1 MAGNEKKIIYI
12 SIAIIGALVVL
23 ISAGMGILYIYG
35 EKNYPQIIESVQSEY
50 SVPIEVRV
58 INTSEGLVA
67 YIVPGYVKWD
77 EKHNKLL
84 YNLSNPEETTLAIQ
98 ETLKNSDA
106 QAFDNLMS
114 ENFKNYWTRKGYNTS
129 QIIDT
134 LRSNYKDIDKPYVFG
149 LEQGEGDSSMG
160 ILSVK
165 LIRDSGEN
173 EFQLNLEPDGTW
185 KI

>member
-1 MAGNEKKIIYI
+1 MAGNENKIIYI
-12 SIAIIGALVVL
+12 IIAIIGVLVVL
-23 ISAGMGILYIYG
+23 VSAGMGILYIFG
-35 EKNYPQIIESVQSEY
+35 EKNYPQMIESVQREY

-58 INTSEGLVA
+58 INTSGGLVP

-84 YNLSNPEETTLAIQ
+84 YNLSNHKEAILAIM

-129 QIIDT
+129 QIIEK
-134 LRSNYKDIDKPYVFG
+134 LRANYKDIDKPYVFG
-149 LEQGEGDSSMG
+149 LEEGEDDPSTGM
-160 ILSVK
+160 LSVR
-165 LIRDSGEN
+165 LIRDSGEL

>member
-1 MAGNEKKIIYI
+1 MTGNEKKILYF
-12 SIAIIGALVVL
+12 SMAFIGVLIVL
-23 ISAGMGILYIYG
+23 ISAGVGIIYIFG

-58 INTSEGLVA
+58 INTSGGLVA
-67 YIVPGYVKWD
+67 YIIPGYVKWD

-84 YNLSNPEETTLAIQ
+84 YNLSNPKETTLAIQ

-114 ENFKNYWTRKGYNTS
+114 ESYRNYWTRRGYNTS
-129 QIIDT
+129 QIIET
-134 LRSNYKDIDKPYVFG
+134 LRANYKDIENPYAFE
-149 LEQGEGDSSMG
+149 LEEGENDPSMG
-160 ILSVK
+160 MLSVR
-165 LIRDSGEN
+165 LIRDSGEMS
-173 EFQLNLEPDGTW
+173 FQLNLEPDGTW

>member
-1 MAGNEKKIIYI
+1 MTRNENGIIYI
-12 SIAIIGALVVL
+12 TIAIIGAIVVL
-23 ISAGMGILYIYG
+23 ISAGMGILFVFG
-35 EKNYPQIIESVQSEY
+35 EKNYPRIIESVQSEY

-58 INTSEGLVA
+58 INTSEGLVP

-77 EKHNKLL
+77 EKHTKLL
-84 YNLSNPEETTLAIQ
+84 YNLSNHKEAVLAIQ

-114 ENFKNYWTRKGYNTS
+114 ENFKNYWTRKGYNTP
-129 QIIDT
+129 QIIET
-134 LRSNYKDIDKPYVFG
+134 LRANYKDIDKPYVFG
-149 LEQGEGDSSMG
+149 LEQGEGDPSMG

-173 EFQLNLEPDGTW
+173 EFQLNLELDGTW

>member
-1 MAGNEKKIIYI
+1 MTGNEKKIIYI

-23 ISAGMGILYIYG
+23 ISVGMGILYTFG
-35 EKNYPQIIESVQSEY
+35 EKNYPKIIESVQREY
-50 SVPIEVRV
+50 SVPVEVIV
-58 INTSEGLVA
+58 INTSEGLVP

-84 YNLSNPEETTLAIQ
+84 YNLSNYKEAILAIQ

-114 ENFKNYWTRKGYNTS
+114 ENFKNYWTRKGFNTS
-129 QIIDT
+129 QIIET
-134 LRSNYKDIDKPYVFG
+134 LRANYKEIDKPYIFE
-149 LEQGEGDSSMG
+149 LEEGEDDPLMG
-160 ILSVK
+160 MLSVR
-165 LIRDSGEN
+165 LIRDSGEIAY
-173 EFQLNLEPDGTW
+173 QLNLEPDGTW